1 MPSNTL
7 LTSHGPADKGSSAT
21 GKQASAAN
29 NGSLAISQRKK
40 PRVLIVDDSR
50 MMRVSLGR
58 ILKKEFEIIEAGD
71 GEQGWEALVA
81 NDSIEVVITDADMPV
96 LNGYQLISRIRQSNE
111 ARIHDIPVVMITG
124 AEEDHI
130 REKALNTGATDFIV
144 KPPDKTQLL
153 ARVRA
158 YAKADRTT
166 RKLSEEATIDALT
179 KVSSKRYFLQRGEQD
194 LAFAIRH
201 EKELAIIV
209 IAIDAFPALTKK
221 HGNII
226 VKQILVWLAR
236 ILQNTVRT
244 EDTVSRV
251 SDYTFALIVPNT
263 SEAEA
268 ITLGNRAKDSI
279 VKMPFAT
286 ENGPLSISA
295 SLGLACL
302 GQEKHDS
309 IKNLLDVAIRRVNA
323 ARKAGGN
330 TLIVK
335 DRRDVTV
342 MAQPIFPEI
351 SDVNRALDLMNSDV
365 QSLVPSIKKLV
376 AKIFPLLELAN
387 KTLRWELDSHLAAIR
402 EKLEK

>member
-1 MPSNTL
+1 M
-7 LTSHGPADKGSSAT
+7 
-21 GKQASAAN
+21 
-29 NGSLAISQRKK
+29 
-40 PRVLIVDDSR
+40 IVDDSR

>member
-7 LTSHGPADKGSSAT
+7 LTSLKGPSAAGKRSSV
-21 GKQASAAN
+21 AN
-29 NGSLAISQRKK
+29 NGPLATSQRKN

-71 GEQGWEALVA
+71 GEQGWGALVA
-81 NDSIEVVITDADMPV
+81 NDTIEVVITDADMPV

-111 ARIHDIPVVMITG
+111 VRIHDIPIIMITG

-166 RKLSEEATIDALT
+166 RKLSEESTIDALT

-201 EKELAIIV
+201 EKGLAIIV
-209 IAIDAFPALTKK
+209 IAIDDFPALIKK

-226 VKQILVWLAR
+226 AKQIRVWLAR

-268 ITLGNRAKDSI
+268 IILCNRAKDSI
-279 VKMPFAT
+279 AKIPFAI
-286 ENGPLSISA
+286 EKAPLSISA

-302 GQEKHDS
+302 GQEKPDS
-309 IKNLLDVAIRRVNA
+309 IKNLLDVATRRVNA

-330 TLIVK
+330 TLVAE
-335 DRRDVTV
+335 DQRDVTV
-342 MAQPIFPEI
+342 VAQPIFSEI
-351 SDVNRALDLMNSDV
+351 SDVNRALGLINSDA
-365 QSLVPSIKKLV
+365 QSLVPSIKKLA